1 LPRRP
6 GRAGGGLDGRR
17 SVGWEM
23 TGDGELATGGAA
35 RPGAGVLAAA
45 LLAAALLGL
54 HLTNPEEG
62 AWYGRYETAHYVNAV
77 AHPLGGGLTV
87 DMATGDSAPAPVG
100 VDPHYGYRL
109 LPALVVRALPA
120 PPPLGFVLLD
130 YACLFGAAW
139 LLYRILVAERIRA
152 GLALLCALL
161 FLSFPASTKW
171 MLFYSAGPDPLYL
184 LLLHAGYRC
193 IQLRRWAPLALVLLA
208 GTFTKETAWLLWP
221 VALATAVP
229 PPPPGRL
236 RDWRPWNAWRGWRAG
251 LRDPRALVIVP
262 SAVAFGVVRHAWPA
276 DASGTTSTFAGSPWV
291 YSFGADIALNL
302 RRLAASSTMGPHVLP
317 QLVEPPAAVF
327 IVYGLVAVVLVA
339 HARRS
344 AAVLLAHPPL
354 LVYLL
359 VSLAASVAG
368 SVDLE
373 RCMLY
378 HALPVLYVFA
388 QVVQEEWAFYGWGPV
403 AAALLAGQVL
413 LSDWPRWHLL
423 TYERTYFAHYMAP
436 PEALRQALRL
446 AAAALTFWTV
456 RRWWVRWRATPG
468 GARVPRAR

>member
-1 LPRRP
+1 MAR
-6 GRAGGGLDGRR
+6 
-17 SVGWEM
+17 
-23 TGDGELATGGAA
+23 DGESATGGARRGRHWLA
-35 RPGAGVLAAA
+35 AGVLAV
-45 LLAAALLGL
+45 ALLGL
-54 HLTNPEEG
+54 HLTNPEVG
-62 AWYGRYETAHYVNAV
+62 SWYGRYETAHYAQAV
-77 AHPLGGGLTV
+77 AHPLEGGLTV
-87 DMATGDSAPAPVG
+87 DMASGDSAPAPVG

-109 LPALVVRALPA
+109 LPSLVVRALPV

-130 YACLFGAAW
+130 YACLLGAAW
-139 LLYRILVAERIRA
+139 LLYRILVAERIRS

-171 MLFYSAGPDPLYL
+171 MLFYSASPDPLYL

-193 IQLRRWAPLALVLLA
+193 IQLRRWGALALVLLA

-236 RDWRPWNAWRGWRAG
+236 RDWRPWRGRRGWRAW
-251 LRDPRALVIVP
+251 LRDPRALAIVP
-262 SAVAFGVVRHAWPA
+262 SAVAFAVVRHAWPA
-276 DASGTTSTFAGSPWV
+276 DTSGTTSTFAGSPWA

-302 RRLAASSTMGPHVLP
+302 RRLAASSTMGPRVLP
-317 QLVEPPAAVF
+317 QLVEPLAAVF

-344 AAVLLAHPPL
+344 VAILLAHPPL

-359 VSLAASVAG
+359 VSLGASVAG

-388 QVVQEEWAFYGWGPV
+388 RIVQEEWAFYGWWPV
-403 AAALLAGQVL
+403 AAALLAVQVL
-413 LSDWPRWHLL
+413 LSDWPRWDLL
-423 TYERTYFAHYMAP
+423 AYERTYFAHYMAP
-436 PEALRQALRL
+436 PEALRQALSL
-446 AAAALTFWTV
+446 ATAALGFWAL
-456 RRWWVRWRATPG
+456 RHWCAPR
-468 GARVPRAR
+468 RVPSGGPRAADAV